1 MRGERSGNGKERARG
16 TAIHHSLASRSSRCH
31 STETLTNTAEMEAE
45 VCHAQVGVRA
55 NQTEEWMDE
64 KKTLHVMLL
73 MEESDRRR
81 DSKWQNI

>member
-1 MRGERSGNGKERARG
+1 
-16 TAIHHSLASRSSRCH
+16 
-31 STETLTNTAEMEAE
+31 MEAE

-64 KKTLHVMLL
+64 KKKLHVMLL